1 MVLEC
6 NTGHKK
12 YDRRCQEIQLFV
24 KDVDV
29 QIGELLDDLKSE
41 KLVLPW
47 YRRERMTIIKRLTY
61 LVKELKSAEG
71 ELLDLAGESFKEF
84 LEKEMKK

>member
-1 MVLEC
+1 MVLKC
-6 NTGHKK
+6 NTGDKK
-12 YDRRCQEIQLFV
+12 YDRRCQQIQLFV

-41 KLVLPW
+41 KLGKLS
-47 YRRERMTIIKRLTY
+47 RERMTIIKRLTY

>member
-1 MVLEC
+1 MVLKC
-6 NTGHKK
+6 NTGNKK

-29 QIGELLDDLKSE
+29 QIGELLDDLKTA
-41 KLVLPW
+41 KL
-47 YRRERMTIIKRLTY
+47 RERLTIIKRLTY